1 MTRTGNRRGRMLCPP
16 QRSQLSSRMCK
27 HWWRII
33 LVAVA
38 LSMMAVVVSCGGA
51 SSAPISGANTLGG
64 VSVSIAPATMT
75 VSTGTTQPFA
85 ATVNGSGEQT
95 VQWQVNG
102 LPGGQASIGTIDSS
116 GNYTAPQFVP
126 TPANVVLTAV
136 ANADNS
142 KQGNATVTITGA
154 LLPAKVFMSPAG
166 TAYVQEGT
174 ELKLAGGVTGPADTE
189 VVWQVNG
196 IANGNSA
203 VGTIAPGANNTA
215 VYTAPAKVPSPAT
228 VTIQAVS
235 HAEPTAMTT
244 CTVTL
249 SAQAPTI
256 ATVTVIPVVAVV
268 QAQTSFTF
276 TADVI
281 NANDNSVSW
290 EVTGEAGNPILGGS
304 EVDGTIGAE
313 SGDTGVYTAPAQIP
327 PLGSAVVV
335 TAVSN
340 AQPSRSSA
348 ATIAISGPPANGITV
363 QVSGAGD
370 VLTGAPAQYTATVG
384 NSSVQTVIWQVDG
397 ITGGNSTYGT
407 ITPDLF
413 IAGQGDYV
421 APAIAPKPAV
431 VVVGA
436 VPTADTKI
444 AATLPVTISPPK
456 VNVSVSCYPTSCVN
470 GTEQLGISQIQQF
483 QLQVTGLDDQNG
495 SWYVCVQNSNPGNC
509 VLGGNAT
516 LGTISPDQASD
527 LVTYTAPASVPSPA
541 TVIIKAIPEADSS
554 QFATATVVISLN
566 AISVQISP
574 PGPLKVQVGELGGP
588 FTANVIGS
596 TDQTVSWYVNNILDG
611 NSTVGTMNQDSQNLE
626 EEDYIAP
633 LIIPNPATVLITA
646 VPEADP
652 SVVSNTVQVTIIP
665 VQNQITISIS
675 PDPPPPLLPGQ
686 SNPSF
691 SADVKNTPD
700 QIVNWTLS
708 PTNGGVCTQGLPT
721 PCGTIT
727 PQTNGTFATY
737 TAPNVQGLPDPYNV
751 NITATADANAS
762 VQATVTQEVTNN
774 AQASISISPSQ
785 PQAQAGSTNLVTFA
799 VTAINIPDFAGTTV
813 EWEMSC
819 DSLAPPGKN
828 GNGENCG
835 PQPNFG
841 QCYPDGGG
849 PGLVHYNGAHGN
861 TKLCGEGSFF
871 ADGGETFTY
880 QAPTVLG
887 SFYMQIQQCNTSP
900 GQTDGFVAMTVQVD
914 EENCPNGVCQA
925 TVCVDI
931 SPPGAK

>member
-1 MTRTGNRRGRMLCPP
+1 
-16 QRSQLSSRMCK
+16 
-27 HWWRII
+27 
-33 LVAVA
+33 
-38 LSMMAVVVSCGGA
+38 
-51 SSAPISGANTLGG
+51 
-64 VSVSIAPATMT
+64 
-75 VSTGTTQPFA
+75 
-85 ATVNGSGEQT
+85 
-95 VQWQVNG
+95 
-102 LPGGQASIGTIDSS
+102 
-116 GNYTAPQFVP
+116 
-126 TPANVVLTAV
+126 
-136 ANADNS
+136 
-142 KQGNATVTITGA
+142 
-154 LLPAKVFMSPAG
+154 
-166 TAYVQEGT
+166 
-174 ELKLAGGVTGPADTE
+174 
-189 VVWQVNG
+189 
-196 IANGNSA
+196 
-203 VGTIAPGANNTA
+203 
-215 VYTAPAKVPSPAT
+215 
-228 VTIQAVS
+228 
-235 HAEPTAMTT
+235 
-244 CTVTL
+244 
-249 SAQAPTI
+249 
-256 ATVTVIPVVAVV
+256 
-268 QAQTSFTF
+268 
-276 TADVI
+276 
-281 NANDNSVSW
+281 
-290 EVTGEAGNPILGGS
+290 
-304 EVDGTIGAE
+304 
-313 SGDTGVYTAPAQIP
+313 
-327 PLGSAVVV
+327 
-335 TAVSN
+335 
-340 AQPSRSSA
+340 
-348 ATIAISGPPANGITV
+348 
-363 QVSGAGD
+363 
-370 VLTGAPAQYTATVG
+370 
-384 NSSVQTVIWQVDG
+384 
-397 ITGGNSTYGT
+397 
-407 ITPDLF
+407 
-413 IAGQGDYV
+413 
-421 APAIAPKPAV
+421 
-431 VVVGA
+431 
-436 VPTADTKI
+436 
-444 AATLPVTISPPK
+444 
-456 VNVSVSCYPTSCVN
+456 
-470 GTEQLGISQIQQF
+470 
-483 QLQVTGLDDQNG
+483 
-495 SWYVCVQNSNPGNC
+495 
-509 VLGGNAT
+509 
-516 LGTISPDQASD
+516 
-527 LVTYTAPASVPSPA
+527 
-541 TVIIKAIPEADSS
+541 
-554 QFATATVVISLN
+554 
-566 AISVQISP
+566 
-574 PGPLKVQVGELGGP
+574 
-588 FTANVIGS
+588 
-596 TDQTVSWYVNNILDG
+596 
-611 NSTVGTMNQDSQNLE
+611 MNQDSQNLE
-626 EEDYIAP
+626 AEDYIAP

-828 GNGENCG
+828 GTGENCG